1 MATRNGDYFRRGLVL
16 GVLVGLLAALLFA
29 PSSGR
34 ELRARLAARFSD
46 LPPGAGPPADE
57 ATGGDATQ
65 SKSSTL

>member
-34 ELRARLAARFSD
+34 ELRARLAAR
-46 LPPGAGPPADE
+46 LGGLIPAAGPPADE
-57 ATGGDATQ
+57 ATGGNAAQ
-65 SKSSTL
+65 SSTL

>member
-46 LPPGAGPPADE
+46 LTPGAGPPADE
-57 ATGGDATQ
+57 ATEGDATQ
-65 SKSSTL
+65 SSTL

>member
-1 MATRNGDYFRRGLVL
+1 MATRNGDYFRHGLTL

-34 ELRARLAARFSD
+34 ELRARLAAYFSG
-46 LPPGAGPPADE
+46 LAMGAVPPADA

-65 SKSSTL
+65 SSTL